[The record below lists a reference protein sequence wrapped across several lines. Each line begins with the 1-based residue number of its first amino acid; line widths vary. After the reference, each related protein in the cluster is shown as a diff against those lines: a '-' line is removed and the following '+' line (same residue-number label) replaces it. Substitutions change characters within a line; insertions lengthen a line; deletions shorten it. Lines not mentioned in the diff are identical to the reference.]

1 MMVHNMKQETEKSLT
16 KALEILRL
24 FLLSNSNEMALG
36 EISKLSGINKAT
48 VHRIVST
55 LVKYGYLKQPEIKGK
70 YSLDT
75 IFFEFNRVI
84 KNRLR
89 PREVAAPLATRLSQ
103 KVHESVSI
111 VLGDGTHPLYHEVFH
126 DMSQVNNIFKID
138 IDLNVPLQMHCVS
151 MGKIILAYMSE
162 EKLQIYLEK
171 NNLKRFTR
179 NTITDVDE
187 LRNQLMTIRQDEV
200 AYDDEEFAL
209 GVRSAASGI
218 RDFEGNVIGA
228 ISVNAPS
235 VRLTRSGMRSIAAD
249 VKDCARDISAR
260 LGYNK

>member
-1 MMVHNMKQETEKSLT
+1 MKQETEKSLT
-16 KALEILRL
+16 KALDILRL
-24 FLLSNSNEMALG
+24 FLLSNNNEMALG

-48 VHRIVST
+48 VHRLVST
-55 LVKYGYLKQPEIKGK
+55 LVNHGYLKQPEVRGK
-70 YSLDT
+70 YSLGT
-75 IFFEFNRVI
+75 IFFEFNRII
-84 KNRLR
+84 KNGLR
-89 PREVAAPLATRLSQ
+89 PREIAAPFAIRLSQ

-126 DMSQVNNIFKID
+126 DMSQVNNILKID

-151 MGKIILAYMSE
+151 MGKIILAYMTE
-162 EKLQIYLEK
+162 GKLQIYLER

-179 NTITDVDE
+179 NTIVDVEE
-187 LRNQLMTIRQDEV
+187 LRNQLAIIRQEEV

-209 GVRSAASGI
+209 GVRSVASGI

-235 VRLTRSGMRSIAAD
+235 VRLTRAGMRLMAAD
-249 VKDCARDISAR
+249 VKACAGDISAR
-260 LGYNK
+260 LGYKAQPQGE